1 MSEASGGFARH
12 KTALERTD
20 LSRPARLALN
30 DGIITQNIRVLD
42 YGCGRGGD
50 IRRLR
55 ERGID
60 CDGWD
65 PTHRPDGPRTPADVV
80 NLGYVVN
87 VIEDVTER
95 AEVLRTAWSL
105 ATRVLVVAARLEV
118 EAHQIIGGC
127 HQDGFVTRLGTFQKL
142 YHQDELRRWIE
153 GTLEVPSVPAGPG
166 VFYVFRNEADRQ
178 TFLASRYRRLSA
190 VPRVRRSDELFERHK
205 DILQP
210 LLEFLGQQG
219 RLPQSEELG
228 GAQAICEAF
237 GSIQRAFRV
246 IRTVVDEAQWE
257 DVQQQRTEDLL
268 IYLALSR
275 FSRRPRLTE
284 LPATLQFDM
293 RAFFTSYKAA
303 CELADALL
311 FSAGHMPSVERLC
324 QQAKVG
330 KLTPSALYVHESA
343 LTRLPP
349 VLRLYE
355 GCARAFIGAVEGANV
370 IKLHRDSPQVSY
382 LAYPDFESDP
392 HPSLH
397 SSLLVALQTFRI
409 QVRHFNNSKNPPI
422 LHRKEEFVAEDH
434 PQRAKFAR
442 LTVQEERHG
451 LYEAP
456 ERIGTQAGWEQ
467 VLHEHGVSLRGHR
480 VVLSKSTAK
489 QARTP

>member
-1 MSEASGGFARH
+1 MSEARPSFARH
-12 KTALERTD
+12 RTALERTD
-20 LSRPARLALN
+20 LSRPVRLALN
-30 DGIITQNIRVLD
+30 DSIITQNTRVLD

-65 PTHRPDGPRTPADVV
+65 PAHRPEGPRVPADVV

-87 VIEDVTER
+87 VIEDIEER
-95 AEVLRTAWSL
+95 AEVLRSAWSL
-105 ATRVLVVAARLEV
+105 AKQVLVVAARLEV
-118 EAHQIIGGC
+118 EAHQSIGGC

-142 YHQDELRRWIE
+142 YQQDELRRWID
-153 GTLEVPSVPAGPG
+153 GTLEVTGVPAGPG
-166 VFYVFRNEADRQ
+166 VFYIFREEAARQ

-190 VPRVRRSDELFERHK
+190 APRARRSDELFERHK

-210 LLEFLGQQG
+210 LLDFFGHHG
-219 RLPQSEELG
+219 RLPQPEELG

-246 IRTVVDEAQWE
+246 VQAVVDEAQWE

-275 FSRRPRLTE
+275 FSQRPRLTE
-284 LPATLQFDM
+284 LSASLQLDM

-311 FSAGHMPSVERLC
+311 FSAGHMPSVDRLC
-324 QQAKVG
+324 QQSTVG
-330 KLTPSALYVHESA
+330 KQTPSALYVHESA
-343 LTRLPP
+343 LDKLPP
-349 VLRLYE
+349 VLRIYE
-355 GCARAFIGAVEGANV
+355 GCARTFIGSVEGANV
-370 IKLHRDSPQVSY
+370 IKLHRGSPQVSY
-382 LAYPDFESDP
+382 LSYPDFDSAP
-392 HPSLH
+392 HPSLN

-409 QVRHFNNSKNPPI
+409 EMRHFSNSKNPPI
-422 LHRKEEFVAEDH
+422 LHRKEEFVTETY

-442 LTVQEERHG
+442 LTAQEERHG
-451 LYEAP
+451 LYVSP
-456 ERIGTQAGWEQ
+456 ERIGTKAGWEQ
-467 VLHEHGVSLRGHR
+467 VLNERGVSLRGHR
-480 VVLSKSTAK
+480 VVLNKETTK
-489 QARTP
+489 

>member
-1 MSEASGGFARH
+1 MSEAAPGFARH
-12 KTALERTD
+12 RTALARTD

-30 DGIITQNIRVLD
+30 DGVITQSTRVLD

-55 ERGID
+55 EQGID

-65 PTHRPDGPRTPADVV
+65 PAHRPDGPRNQADVV

-87 VIEDVTER
+87 VIEDVAER

-105 ATRVLVVAARLEV
+105 ATKVLVVAARLEV

-142 YHQDELRRWIE
+142 YHQDELRRWID
-153 GTLEVPSVPAGPG
+153 GTLEVASVPAGPG
-166 VFYVFRNEADRQ
+166 VFYIFRDEAARQ
-178 TFLASRYRRLSA
+178 TFLASRYRRLGA
-190 VPRVRRSDELFERHK
+190 APRVRRSDELFERHK

-210 LLEFLGQQG
+210 LLDFLGHQG
-219 RLPQSEELG
+219 RLPQQEELS

-246 IRTVVDEAQWE
+246 VRAVVDEAQWE

-284 LPATLQFDM
+284 LSAPLQLDM

-311 FSAGHMPSVERLC
+311 FSAGHMPSVDRLC
-324 QQAKVG
+324 QQSKIG
-330 KLTPSALYVHESA
+330 KQTPSALYVHVSA
-343 LTRLPP
+343 LDKLAP
-349 VLRLYE
+349 VLRIYE
-355 GCARAFIGAVEGANV
+355 GCARAFIGAVESANV
-370 IKLHRDSPQVSY
+370 IKLHRGSPQVSY
-382 LAYPDFESDP
+382 LSYPGFDTDP
-392 HPSLH
+392 HPRLD

-409 QVRHFNNSKNPPI
+409 EVRHFSNSKNPPI
-422 LHRKEEFVAEDH
+422 LHRKEEFVAEAY
-434 PQRAKFAR
+434 PQHAKFAR
-442 LTVQEERHG
+442 LTAQEERHG
-451 LYEAP
+451 LYESP

-467 VLHEHGVSLRGHR
+467 VLQERGVSLRGHR
-480 VVLSKSTAK
+480 VVLS
-489 QARTP
+489 RG